1 MKEWGFTTG
10 DFKVPS
16 KETLDGLLEKT
27 KLSDVVFDKEIST
40 ISFKTDGMAIDLG
53 GIAKGY
59 TSTRIMDIYR
69 ECGVKSG
76 LVNLGGNVQA
86 LGTKTDGS
94 KWRVAIQ
101 GVEDDDSYLGVLSIS
116 DKAVITSGGYERY
129 FEQDGVRYHHILDPK
144 TGRPAASGLQ
154 SVSVVSQDDTLADA
168 LSTALFVMGL
178 DAGAALY
185 RAGDLAFEAVFMT
198 DDGSV
203 WITPGLAGQYQ
214 SDRPYQVLQP

>member
-1 MKEWGFTTG
+1 MAGAC
-10 DFKVPS
+10 
-16 KETLDGLLEKT
+16 
-27 KLSDVVFDKEIST
+27 VV
-40 ISFKTDGMAIDLG
+40 
-53 GIAKGY
+53 
-59 TSTRIMDIYR
+59 
-69 ECGVKSG
+69 
-76 LVNLGGNVQA
+76 
-86 LGTKTDGS
+86 
-94 KWRVAIQ
+94 
-101 GVEDDDSYLGVLSIS
+101 
-116 DKAVITSGGYERY
+116 TSGGYQRY

-144 TGRPAASGLQ
+144 TGPPAASGLQ

-185 RAGDLAFEAVFMT
+185 RAGDLAFEAIFMT

>member
-1 MKEWGFTTG
+1 MNDRMKFTKMHGCGNDYVYVNGFT
-10 DFKVPS
+10 
-16 KETLDGLLEKT
+16 EKLSPQEKPEIVR
-27 KLSDVVFDKEIST
+27 KLSDRHFGIGG
-40 ISFKTDGMAIDLG
+40 DGVIFINPAEEADFEMEMYNA
-53 GIAKGY
+53 
-59 TSTRIMDIYR
+59 
-69 ECGVKSG
+69 
-76 LVNLGGNVQA
+76 
-86 LGTKTDGS
+86 DGS
-94 KWRVAIQ
+94 RSEMCGNGIRCVARLARERYPEAT
-101 GVEDDDSYLGVLSIS
+101 GERF
-116 DKAVITSGGYERY
+116 AVTSGGYQRY

-185 RAGDLAFEAVFMT
+185 RAGDLTFEAVFMT

>member
-1 MKEWGFTTG
+1 MVE
-10 DFKVPS
+10 
-16 KETLDGLLEKT
+16 
-27 KLSDVVFDKEIST
+27 
-40 ISFKTDGMAIDLG
+40 A
-53 GIAKGY
+53 
-59 TSTRIMDIYR
+59 R
-69 ECGVKSG
+69 E
-76 LVNLGGNVQA
+76 
-86 LGTKTDGS
+86 
-94 KWRVAIQ
+94 R
-101 GVEDDDSYLGVLSIS
+101 
-116 DKAVITSGGYERY
+116 AVITSGGYQRY

-144 TGRPAASGLQ
+144 TGHPAASGLQ

-168 LSTALFVMGL
+168 LSTALFVMG